1 METKLLFCQIALFR
15 HDTARARELLEECSR
30 IAVEEAEP
38 RQHFLLT
45 RAWLEAEN
53 GDLDEA
59 LDSIEAAADV
69 FGPRTRAG
77 DHSPQLLARLLRYRW
92 SDLARGRMDSWHQ
105 VLNDRTRRKQ
115 E

>member
-1 METKLLFCQIALFR
+1 METKLLFCQIALFN
-15 HDTARARELLEECSR
+15 HDTARGRALLEECSR

-53 GDLDEA
+53 GDLDQA
-59 LDSIEAAADV
+59 LESVEAAADV

-77 DHSPQLLARLLRYRW
+77 DHSPQLLTRLLRYRF
-92 SDLARGRMDSWHQ
+92 SEHARARIDAWRHQ
-105 VLNDRTRRKQ
+105 LNDRARRKQ
-115 E
+115 G

>member
-1 METKLLFCQIALFR
+1 LCQVALFR
-15 HDTARARELLEECSR
+15 HDSARARELLEECSR

-53 GDLDEA
+53 NDLDQA
-59 LDSIEAAADV
+59 LESIDAAAEV
-69 FGPRTRAG
+69 FGPRSRAG
-77 DHSPQLLARLLRYRW
+77 DHAPQLLARLFRYRW
-92 SDLARGRMDSWHQ
+92 SDHARGRMDAWRAI
-105 VLNDRTRRKQ
+105 LNDRTRRTQ

>member
-1 METKLLFCQIALFR
+1 METKLLFCQVALSR
-15 HDTARARELLEECSR
+15 HHGARARERLEECSR

-53 GDLDEA
+53 NDLDQA
-59 LDSIEAAADV
+59 LESIEAAAEV
-69 FGPRTRAG
+69 FGPRSRAG
-77 DHSPQLLARLLRYRW
+77 DHSPQLLSRLFRYRW
-92 SDLARGRMDSWHQ
+92 SDLAHGRMDAWRAI
-105 VLNDRTRRKQ
+105 LNDRARRTQ